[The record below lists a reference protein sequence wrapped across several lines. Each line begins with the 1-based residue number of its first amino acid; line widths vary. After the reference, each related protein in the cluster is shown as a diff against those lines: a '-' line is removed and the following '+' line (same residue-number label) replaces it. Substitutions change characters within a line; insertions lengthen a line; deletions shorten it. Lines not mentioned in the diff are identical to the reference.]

1 MSNSRKDDVEKAI
14 RPITKTGWRRLST
27 PQCLLLGAFGL
38 VLLLIPFLVQD
49 VYFIHLINLS
59 GIGTLLALGLNLVLG
74 FTGQISIGQA
84 AYYAVG
90 AYLSALLATRLGFPF
105 WVNLPVAGLMTA
117 LCAIIFGP
125 VLRLR
130 GHFLAMATIAFGEIV
145 RIILLSWDPVTN
157 GPRGIIGIPHPK
169 IMGFSFGSDKKY
181 YYIILF
187 TVVISFLIVY
197 LIIHSRTGRALRA
210 IRDDQDAAWT
220 SGIAIHYYKTLAFAL
235 GGFFSGLGGSLYAH
249 LTGYISPDLASF
261 SQSVQVLMMVVVGGM
276 GSITGSALGALA
288 TVIVPEYL
296 RVFEHLRLIVYSIV
310 LLLMIIYAPKGLA
323 GLFNPLSKKFY
334 NRLRKEKIEGSS
346 LKNSSEGQG

>member
-1 MSNSRKDDVEKAI
+1 VNLGDVMPNHQINGDKKAI
-14 RPITKTGWRRLST
+14 RPLTEDWWRRLST
-27 PQCLLLGAFGL
+27 PQCMLFGAFGL

-49 VYFIHLINLS
+49 IYFIHLINLS

-105 WVNLPVAGLMTA
+105 WVNLPVAGLIAA

-130 GHFLAMATIAFGEIV
+130 GHFLAIATIAFGEIV

-169 IMGFSFGSDKKY
+169 IMGFTFGSDARY

-187 TVVISFLIVY
+187 TVAISFLIVY

-249 LTGYISPDLASF
+249 LTGYISPEIASF

-288 TVIVPEYL
+288 IVIVPEYL

-323 GLFNPLSKKFY
+323 GLFGSISKKI
-334 NRLRKEKIEGSS
+334 LSEDQKKEE
-346 LKNSSEGQG
+346 